1 MTNNFD
7 DLYAQFKADVRRAFD
22 SPFSR
27 LRRLRRIAK
36 RMAKA
41 DERLAE
47 VRATRAMLMRSG
59 VQDFSPADRREAMT
73 ITRLAM
79 LQYAMDCE
87 YTKSN

>member
-27 LRRLRRIAK
+27 KRRMAK

-41 DERLAE
+41 DERLTE
-47 VRATRAMLMRSG
+47 VRATRAMLMVARVG
-59 VQDFSPADRREAMT
+59 LPAQPTAARR
-73 ITRLAM
+73 
-79 LQYAMDCE
+79 
-87 YTKSN
+87 

>member
-27 LRRLRRIAK
+27 KRRIAK

-41 DERLAE
+41 DERLTE
-47 VRATRAMLMRSG
+47 VRATRAMLMSAG

-73 ITRLAM
+73 LTRLAM

-87 YTKSN
+87 YTKAN